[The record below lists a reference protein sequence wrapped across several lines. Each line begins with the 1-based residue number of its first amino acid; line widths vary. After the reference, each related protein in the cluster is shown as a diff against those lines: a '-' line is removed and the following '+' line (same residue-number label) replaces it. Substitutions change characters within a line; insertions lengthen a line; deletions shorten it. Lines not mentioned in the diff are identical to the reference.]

1 MCLLLDNIATLCR
14 DKGISLAKLERDLGF
29 GNATIRM
36 WAKSSPSI
44 EKVKAVADFFGVSV
58 DYLISESGSCT
69 E

>member
-1 MCLLLDNIATLCR
+1 MLLNNIATLCR
-14 DKGISLAKLERDLGF
+14 DKGISVAKLEKELGF

-58 DYLISESGSCT
+58 DRLIFESVDST